1 MPREDVV
8 AALEV
13 LADHDAHGRWL
24 DGGRT
29 WPGLTD
35 AVHWLVDDTG
45 WDGHP
50 TADDVGTVL
59 RTADEAEAVQIV
71 VDRLGALVDELEPT
85 DDDARYVS
93 HPAWAGLV
101 EAAERALR
109 ALRVRGRT
117 GRARN

>member
-13 LADHDAHGRWL
+13 LADRDAHGRWL

-29 WPGLTD
+29 WPGLAD

-45 WDGHP
+45 WDGRP
-50 TADDVGTVL
+50 AADDVGTVL
-59 RTADEAEAVQIV
+59 RTDDEAAAVQTV
-71 VDRLGALVDELEPT
+71 VDRLRALVDELEPT

-93 HPAWAGLV
+93 HPGWAGVV
-101 EAAERALR
+101 EAGERALR
-109 ALRVRGRT
+109 VLRVRGPHGIR
-117 GRARN
+117 